1 MLEKRSTFTRHFGNI
16 SRQKRW
22 QNVFCCI
29 PRSYRPR
36 EGSVRLH
43 VTYVSTAL
51 STEPLSS
58 AKASL
63 CRKEAERKKK
73 KTRRA
78 RWEGKRERRKAS
90 SHRSPRAFCFS
101 IITFFYWDI
110 QREPLRRRELL
121 STTNS
126 AVFHQSRLHY
136 NLSAEGAH
144 NPKRPTPILGLC
156 QPRPQGAFPW
166 LWRWGPPPKPGKS
179 TLGTR
184 LGLSHG
190 VFTDQFIFRHIL
202 GHFFPRK

>member
-1 MLEKRSTFTRHFGNI
+1 MLHAT
-16 SRQKRW
+16 
-22 QNVFCCI
+22 C
-29 PRSYRPR
+29 YM
-36 EGSVRLH
+36 LH
-43 VTYVSTAL
+43 ATCYMLHATCYMTL

-121 STTNS
+121 SKTNS

-144 NPKRPTPILGLC
+144 NPKRATPILGLC
-156 QPRPQGAFPW
+156 QPRPQGAFNW